1 MTPLH
6 VAAEKGH
13 LKIVEYL
20 ADQEVDI
27 NIQDHY
33 GVGICDYSN
42 DRLILLVRV

>member
-13 LKIVEYL
+13 LQIVEYL

-27 NIQDHY
+27 NIQDDY
-33 GVGICDYSN
+33 GVTIYDSTN
-42 DRLILLVRV
+42 DRLVLLIKV